1 MINERKILIIN
12 LAVILLLA
20 GFIFFEVKS
29 TDPKPEN
36 RITILMYHTINDVPI
51 GIPELSV
58 NVGDFDKQMEYLTL
72 NGYTA
77 IGLDE
82 IEDCS
87 KYEKP
92 VIITFDD
99 GYVDNFTYAYPIL
112 KKYGLKATIFMV
124 SEQIDKQGHL
134 MGDQMAVM
142 GDLVSIQS
150 HTADHRKLDSLSA
163 EEIENEFSQSTEAIE
178 KTTNKP
184 VYAIAYPEGAYN
196 DQIASLASKY
206 FEYAVTTEFGK
217 NTIHSD
223 MYRLKRIPV
232 ARSDEMSG
240 FVSKLN
246 KDEEP
251 NPDGQ

>member
-1 MINERKILIIN
+1 MINDRKILIIN
-12 LAVILLLA
+12 LTVILLLA
-20 GFIFFEVKS
+20 AFVFFEVKS
-29 TDPKPEN
+29 VDSKPDSKL
-36 RITILMYHTINDVPI
+36 TILMYHTVNDTPI

-58 NVGDFDKQMEYLTL
+58 SVGDFDKQMEYLTL

-77 IGLDE
+77 IGFDE
-82 IEDCS
+82 IEACS

-134 MGDQMAVM
+134 TGDQMSVM
-142 GDLVSIQS
+142 EDLISIQS
-150 HTADHRKLDSLSA
+150 HTANHQKLDSLSA
-163 EEIENEFSQSTEAIE
+163 EEVENQFSQSIDTIE
-178 KTTNKP
+178 GTTNKP

-196 DQIASLASKY
+196 DEVAAVASKY
-206 FEYAVTTEFGK
+206 FEYAVTTKFGN

-223 MYRLKRIPV
+223 MFRLKRIPV
-232 ARSDEMSG
+232 ARSDELSG

-246 KDEEP
+246 KEDEP
-251 NPDGQ
+251 NPNGQ

>member
-1 MINERKILIIN
+1 MINERKIMIFN
-12 LAVILLLA
+12 LAAILLLA
-20 GFIFFEVKS
+20 AFVFFEVKS
-29 TDPKPEN
+29 VGSKPDSK
-36 RITILMYHTINDVPI
+36 ITILMYHTVNDTPI

-77 IGLDE
+77 IGFDE
-82 IEDCS
+82 IENCS

-112 KKYGLKATIFMV
+112 RKHGLKATIFMV

-134 MGDQMAVM
+134 TGDQMAVM

-150 HTADHRKLDSLSA
+150 HTANHRRLDSLSA
-163 EEIENEFSQSTEAIE
+163 EEIENEFSLSIQTIE
-178 KTTNKP
+178 GITNKP

-196 DQIASLASKY
+196 DEVAELASKY
-206 FEYAVTTEFGK
+206 FKYAVTTKFGN
-217 NTIHSD
+217 NTKLSD

-232 ARSDEMSG
+232 ARSDDMSS
-240 FVSKLN
+240 FVSKLS
-246 KDEEP
+246 KEDEQ
-251 NPDGQ
+251 NPVGQ